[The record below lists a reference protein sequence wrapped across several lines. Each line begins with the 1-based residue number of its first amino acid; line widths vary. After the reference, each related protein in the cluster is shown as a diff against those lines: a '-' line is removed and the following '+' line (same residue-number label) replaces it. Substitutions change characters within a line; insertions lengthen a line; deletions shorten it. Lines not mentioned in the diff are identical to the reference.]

1 MGFGFMM
8 AICFGILLFISS
20 FYVPNLYDV
29 SDNALF
35 IAKRFLQ
42 IMSVLFW
49 IYILNTS
56 IYFILR
62 AGGDMKSTLLLDST
76 YMWTINLTSV
86 GLATYFTDLSIMG
99 LYTIG
104 QITDI
109 VKLLI
114 AFYFVKQER
123 WLVNL
128 AEKEQQQELIDQL
141 IEPNNLDLKS

>member
-1 MGFGFMM
+1 
-8 AICFGILLFISS
+8 
-20 FYVPNLYDV
+20 
-29 SDNALF
+29 
-35 IAKRFLQ
+35 
-42 IMSVLFW
+42 
-49 IYILNTS
+49 
-56 IYFILR
+56 
-62 AGGDMKSTLLLDST
+62 MKSTLLLDST

-99 LYTIG
+99 LYIIG

-114 AFYFVKQER
+114 AFYFVKQEK

-128 AEKEQQQELIDQL
+128 AQKEQQQELMNQL